1 VCAFFPSRLFASPV
15 AGRFRGSHRRAAC
28 DSCLHPADTR
38 FQMVLLAFV
47 LLVSSVAGTTS
58 CQNGF
63 QNLLS
68 VSALPSTPVCFGST
82 TSGGLQVAPPTCDP
96 VASGCAE
103 GSYCYTSST
112 GLINVGAC
120 SCQPIGTP
128 TCCAKPLATMSTFGS
143 AVSGVIVAS
152 VISTNNDQFTVTS
165 GSMSTGADNGS
176 CSGFVAAT
184 GAGMSVSTTSGCG
197 SAGTP
202 CALGVSLSFQSAHA
216 NTQFAFQITCTNAL
230 QSCNLI
236 SNQLAN
242 ENPNN
247 RVCTTDDMTTTTAA
261 TTTVP
266 TTTASATTTPTTQ
279 GYRVQTVFA
288 GTDSTCSSPQSFS
301 LLPVRLARRVAA
313 LVAMAFACP
322 FRVLLLSLNSDPCS
336 ESAPA
341 TFVFFSA

>member
-1 VCAFFPSRLFASPV
+1 
-15 AGRFRGSHRRAAC
+15 
-28 DSCLHPADTR
+28 
-38 FQMVLLAFV
+38 MVLLAFV

-279 GYRVQTVFA
+279 SKLCLLARIQHAAARSRF
-288 GTDSTCSSPQSFS
+288 P

-313 LVAMAFACP
+313 LVSMAFACP

>member
-1 VCAFFPSRLFASPV
+1 
-15 AGRFRGSHRRAAC
+15 
-28 DSCLHPADTR
+28 
-38 FQMVLLAFV
+38 
-47 LLVSSVAGTTS
+47 
-58 CQNGF
+58 
-63 QNLLS
+63 
-68 VSALPSTPVCFGST
+68 
-82 TSGGLQVAPPTCDP
+82 
-96 VASGCAE
+96 
-103 GSYCYTSST
+103 
-112 GLINVGAC
+112 
-120 SCQPIGTP
+120 
-128 TCCAKPLATMSTFGS
+128 MSTFGS

-279 GYRVQTVFA
+279 SKLCLLARIQHAAARSRF
-288 GTDSTCSSPQSFS
+288 P